1 MQIPTNP
8 LRKEKEEW
16 ESLSRRAEAARNP
29 HCQSALG
36 MVSRSGFTVYEPS
49 PDSVHPFILSLSELC
64 TNQSKKKTA
73 LAPTYADH
81 TSGALEV

>member
-8 LRKEKEEW
+8 LREDKEEW
-16 ESLSRRAEAARNP
+16 EGLSGRAEAARNP
-29 HCQSALG
+29 RCQSALG
-36 MVSRSGFTVYEPS
+36 MVSRSSFTVYKPS
-49 PDSVHPFILSLSELC
+49 PDSVHPFILLLSELC
-64 TNQSKKKTA
+64 TNRLKKTA